1 MCLHCNKPIKI
12 DIFMKQVVN
21 AGIGGRSFV
30 MDNDAY
36 LKLNNYLNT
45 FKAKMKMGVQ
55 TKEVMDDLEE
65 RIAELF
71 AERLNSFKDVVDI
84 TMVNM
89 VIAQMGMPD
98 GEPFIDGE
106 QEGDAGVY
114 SQIPPKSSS
123 RKFYRDSANKSIGG
137 VCGGLAVHF
146 NVDVVLVRVLFVLC
160 FFMGS
165 ASFWVYIIL
174 WIVSP
179 LAVTPAQKCEMYGL
193 PVTAENMNKF
203 SNKK

>member
-1 MCLHCNKPIKI
+1 
-12 DIFMKQVVN
+12 MKQVVN
-21 AGIGGRSFV
+21 VGIGGRSFV

-55 TKEVMDDLEE
+55 AKEVMDDLEE

-71 AERLNSFKDVVDI
+71 AERLGSFKDVVDI

-98 GEPFIDGE
+98 GSLFVEAEEE
-106 QEGDAGVY
+106 QAGGVCTQ
-114 SQIPPKSSS
+114 SALKNGP

-137 VCGGLAVHF
+137 VCGGLAVYF
-146 NVDVVLVRVLFVLC
+146 NLDIVLVRVLFVLC

-174 WIVSP
+174 WIVAP

-193 PVTAENMNKF
+193 PVTAENLSKF
-203 SNKK
+203 SNQK